1 MATATRTTASAIAS
15 SLRTTYTTPLLTEIV
30 AGKIIE
36 ASHMTMIGNFIN
48 EMPVHNHAF
57 TEYSSIGEFGNTGKT
72 ATINRNTNNGPG
84 SGTLITVPTPA
95 VGSTI
100 FASITNT
107 LVGGVNGI
115 RSHTHTFNDE
125 NGQ

>member
-1 MATATRTTASAIAS
+1 MATATRTTDKAIAS
-15 SLRTTYTTPLLTEIV
+15 SLRAAYTTPLLAAIV
-30 AGKIIE
+30 AGKTIE
-36 ASHMTMIGNFIN
+36 ASHMTMIGEFIN

-57 TEYSSIGEFGNTGKT
+57 TEYSTIGEFGNTGKT
-72 ATINRNTNNGPG
+72 AAIDRNTNNGPA
-84 SGTLITVPTPA
+84 SSTRITVPTPA

-100 FASITNT
+100 LASVTNT